1 MRVCQYEMD
10 GPGLPPLH
18 TPRESNLEKSS
29 SASSESQHG
38 TVSHMHPHLS
48 PGRQLEVAWSKSH
61 LVLRMIE
68 IRIGQEALLQVRAN
82 YRVNVNIKNNFFLS
96 A

>member
-1 MRVCQYEMD
+1 MRVCQYEID

-18 TPRESNLEKSS
+18 ARRDPGGEDSS
-29 SASSESQHG
+29 PDGQGGAVPQL
-38 TVSHMHPHLS
+38 HPHLS

-68 IRIGQEALLQVRAN
+68 IRIGQEALLQVGT
-82 YRVNVNIKNNFFLS
+82 RVPDPQHPAVSLCGP
-96 A
+96 